1 MADLGELVLASTSP
15 YRRAQLSQLGLAFQW
30 RAPACEEEAFKA
42 GFSGDPRELALALA
56 AFKAESLAN
65 DEPDATLIGGDQV
78 VAFDGQ
84 ILGKPGNADRAVDQL
99 VAMSGKSHDLIS
111 AAAVWSRGRTWTH
124 VEVAH
129 LQLRELDRE
138 AISRVVLA
146 DRSWDCAGGYKVE
159 GRGLCLFN
167 SIETVDP
174 SAIIGLPLIG
184 LVSILRK
191 LDYVIP

>member
-1 MADLGELVLASTSP
+1 MTDLGEIVLASTSP
-15 YRRAQLSQLGLAFQW
+15 YRRAQLSQLGLAFRW
-30 RAPACEEEAFKA
+30 RAPACDEEAFKA

-99 VAMSGKSHDLIS
+99 FAMSGRSHDLIS

-124 VEVAH
+124 VEVAR
-129 LQLRELDRE
+129 LRLRELDRE
-138 AISRVVLA
+138 AISRVVLS
-146 DRSWDCAGGYKVE
+146 DQSWDCAGGYKVE
-159 GRGLCLFN
+159 GQGLCLFD
-167 SIETVDP
+167 SIETGDP

-191 LDYVIP
+191 MRYMIP